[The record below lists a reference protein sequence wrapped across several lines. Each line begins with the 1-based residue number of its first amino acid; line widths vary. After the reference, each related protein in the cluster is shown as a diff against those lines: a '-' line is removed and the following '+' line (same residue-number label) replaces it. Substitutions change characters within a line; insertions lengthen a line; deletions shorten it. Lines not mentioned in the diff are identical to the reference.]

1 MFFFCNLE
9 NILNAKLN
17 TIHSLNI
24 DTTTT
29 TTTTFTNNNSST
41 SSNSSSSSSSS
52 NNNNQIHQFQP
63 MDTSTTVAATTVS
76 SPDLAKTSSS
86 VLLNPNTIDSIPNQL
101 TNFTNKNT
109 ATIDPNQNNTNG
121 NTNFMIAPSLSPCNV
136 ISSSGTNNV
145 FSLNN
150 QNQTQMIVSGGGTST
165 YNGNL
170 NSPHS
175 PPLPSSFKNNS
186 IMNNNQCSPISTSP
200 ASNAMMGQQFSPF
213 ISEDDSSEIND
224 ISPSPIGACGK
235 LFFVFAFFLETFKT
249 GFISKFFQISML

>member
-1 MFFFCNLE
+1 
-9 NILNAKLN
+9 
-17 TIHSLNI
+17 
-24 DTTTT
+24 
-29 TTTTFTNNNSST
+29 
-41 SSNSSSSSSSS
+41 
-52 NNNNQIHQFQP
+52 

-76 SPDLAKTSSS
+76 SPDLAKTTSS

-101 TNFTNKNT
+101 TNFANKNT
-109 ATIDPNQNNTNG
+109 ALTNDPNKNNTNV
-121 NTNFMIAPSLSPCNV
+121 NTNFMITPSLSPTSV
-136 ISSSGTNNV
+136 ISSSSGTSNV

-150 QNQTQMIVSGGGTST
+150 QNQTQMIVGGGTST

-170 NSPHS
+170 NSPQS

-224 ISPSPIGACGK
+224 ISPSPIGACGN
-235 LFFVFAFFLETFKT
+235 FFFPIFFY
-249 GFISKFFQISML
+249 FQTKSV

>member
-1 MFFFCNLE
+1 
-9 NILNAKLN
+9 
-17 TIHSLNI
+17 
-24 DTTTT
+24 
-29 TTTTFTNNNSST
+29 
-41 SSNSSSSSSSS
+41 
-52 NNNNQIHQFQP
+52 
-63 MDTSTTVAATTVS
+63 
-76 SPDLAKTSSS
+76 
-86 VLLNPNTIDSIPNQL
+86 
-101 TNFTNKNT
+101 
-109 ATIDPNQNNTNG
+109 
-121 NTNFMIAPSLSPCNV
+121 MIAPSLSPCNV

-235 LFFVFAFFLETFKT
+235 FFFVFAFFLFFKFLCCKKYYENVFRPILSRI
-249 GFISKFFQISML
+249 GKWLLLVSEISK